1 MSTTPPCCPCDVLV
15 HPPPPDIPAGL
26 SALPRQLAGFPEYRR
41 ALLGEIPAHAPLLGW
56 RAREGDDRGVMLLEM
71 WAYVLDIL
79 GFYDER
85 IANES
90 YLRTAVLRPSLRRLV
105 ELIGY
110 RPRPALGAKVVLAAI
125 AEEPRPLLLLAGTS
139 FRSAAFDGEPPQVF
153 ESSADTVIEPKR
165 NQWTLRPVRGATL
178 GDQVLLEP
186 GSAGITEGQLVLLRG
201 GTSPGIAG
209 RVAGKETITA
219 LDGASYVRL
228 RVGWGRRPDPETA
241 LAGLDLLSPSL
252 SASGAVTNAARTTI
266 QLDAFQPQILEGSPV
281 ILRRGDELHATT
293 VASTARLTTPLAT
306 GGPDTVVTVITVA
319 DAVPGRSRARLF
331 SRRDSSGVVVHF
343 HMVVAGRLTRVARTH
358 LLRDDVD
365 GALVEAPV
373 RAPETAPPSA
383 LLLHDG
389 EERGRRVGG
398 TVAIDSRDPL
408 GAGVVSLDDD
418 EEEFARP
425 LRAPLTVYGNLVDAT
440 RGESVF
446 GEVLGSGDASRPFQ
460 SFTLARKPLTYLA
473 QAQAPDGRLSTL
485 EVRVNGILWT
495 EAPSFFG
502 AGPGDEVYIVREND
516 DHESIV
522 TFGDGV
528 TGARLPTG
536 MGNVVARYRHGA
548 GAAKPPANSIT
559 QLARPTK
566 GLRRVRNPVAAGG
579 GRDADRPQD
588 LRRNA
593 PTSSLTLGR
602 AVSLLD
608 FEALAYDFGVRNAR
622 ASWAWDEACQRAVVR
637 LWFISDGGD
646 VAQDLRAYLI
656 GQADPNT
663 PLEVSE
669 AAAVASALV
678 IDLEVAPRF
687 DAATVEAEVIRV
699 LTDPETGLLSLRNI
713 PIGRALFRSR
723 IFERVL
729 SADGVTSVRAMSLD
743 GRPAPVAIAAD
754 EGHYRDLVSGLRVGG
769 TEAADRVVAEA
780 EAAGA

>member
-1 MSTTPPCCPCDVLV
+1 MSTMPPCCPCDVLV
-15 HPPPPDIPAGL
+15 HPPKPDIPAGL

-41 ALLGEIPAHAPLLGW
+41 ALLREIPRHPPLLGW

-85 IANES
+85 ITNES

-110 RPRPALGAKVVLAAI
+110 RPRPALAAKVVLAAI
-125 AEEPRPLLLLAGTS
+125 AEEPRPLLLPAGTG
-139 FRSAAFDGEPPQVF
+139 FRSAAFNGEPPQVF
-153 ESSADTVIEPKR
+153 ESSVDTLIEPKR
-165 NQWTLRPVRGATL
+165 NQWTLRPVRDTFL
-178 GDQVLLEP
+178 GEQILLEP
-186 GSAGITEGQLVLLRG
+186 ASARIAEGQLVLLLSRAARG
-201 GTSPGIAG
+201 IPG
-209 RVAGKETITA
+209 RVVGKETITA

-228 RVGWGRRPDPETA
+228 RVGWTRRPDPETA
-241 LAGLDLLSPSL
+241 LSGLELLSPSL
-252 SASGAVTNAARTTI
+252 NASGVVTTAARTSI
-266 QLDAFQPQILEGSPV
+266 RLDAFYPQILEGNPV
-281 ILRRGDELHATT
+281 IVRRGEELHATT
-293 VASTARLTTPLAT
+293 VVSTARFTTPIAAD
-306 GGPDTVVTVITVA
+306 GPNTVVTAITVA
-319 DAVPGRSRARLF
+319 DAVPGRSRAR
-331 SRRDSSGVVVHF
+331 RSSGVVVHF
-343 HMVVAGRLTRVARTH
+343 HMVGTGRLTRVARTN

-365 GALVEAPV
+365 GAVVEPPV
-373 RAPETAPPSA
+373 RAPETDPPSV
-383 LLLHDG
+383 LLLHDA
-389 EERGRRVGG
+389 EERGRKVGG
-398 TVAIDSRDPL
+398 TVAIDPRDPL
-408 GAGVVSLDDD
+408 GGGVVYLDDD
-418 EEEFARP
+418 EVEFTRP

-446 GEVLGSGDASRPFQ
+446 NEVLGSGDASRPFQ
-460 SFTLARKPLTYLA
+460 SFTLAKKPLTYLA
-473 QAQAPDGRLSTL
+473 QAQAQDGRLSTL
-485 EVRVNGILWT
+485 EMRVNGILWS
-495 EAPSFFG
+495 EVPSFFG
-502 AGPGDEVYIVREND
+502 AGPRDEIYIVREND
-516 DHESIV
+516 DYESIV

-528 TGARLPTG
+528 SGARLPTG
-536 MGNVVARYRHGA
+536 VENVVATYRHGA

-579 GRDADRPQD
+579 GRDADRLQD

-602 AVSLLD
+602 AVSLVD
-608 FEALAYDFGVRNAR
+608 FEALAHDFGVLNAQ

-669 AAAVASALV
+669 AVAVASALV

-687 DAATVEAEVIRV
+687 EPRAVEAEVIRI
-699 LTDPETGLLSLRNI
+699 LTDPETGLLSLRNV

-729 SADGVTSVRAMSLD
+729 SAQGVTSVRGMTLD
-743 GRPAPVAIAAD
+743 GRPAPVAIVAED
-754 EGHYRDLVSGLRVGG
+754 GRYRDLVSRLRVGG
-769 TEAADRVVAEA
+769 TEAADRVVV
-780 EAAGA
+780 EAAEVGA